1 MKVCE
6 IFKSIEGEGL
16 RTGLPAVFVRLH
28 GCNLRCS
35 YCDSMYAVEGSDFWF
50 MNVGEILAAVEKYHA
65 ESSVK
70 CVTLTGGE
78 PLIHADV
85 ENLLTAL
92 SEAGFEVNVET
103 NGTVPCKW
111 RLPGL
116 FYTMDWKCKSS
127 GMSDRM
133 KMENLATLCK
143 DDVLKFVVGS
153 VEDLQETESVVA
165 QLSQILDHSSRI
177 ADGSLQKSASAPS
190 NMPHIFVS
198 PVFGKLPY
206 EEIVNWML
214 SSSVMTQNNA
224 RFQVQLHKI
233 VWDPDL
239 RGV

>member
-16 RTGLPAVFVRLH
+16 RTGLAAVFVRLH

-35 YCDSMYAVEGSDFWF
+35 YCDSMYAVEGPNFKLMS
-50 MNVGEILAAVEKYHA
+50 VGEVLAAVEAYHN
-65 ESSVK
+65 ESGVK

-78 PLIHADV
+78 PLIHEGV
-85 ENLLTAL
+85 GELLTAF

-153 VEDLQETESVVA
+153 VEDLQEAEGVVA
-165 QLSQILDHSSRI
+165 RLSLTSPD
-177 ADGSLQKSASAPS
+177 
-190 NMPHIFVS
+190 NMPHIFIS
-198 PVFGKLPY
+198 PVWGELTN
-206 EEIVNWML
+206 EQIVNWMV
-214 SSSVMTQNNA
+214 SSKVMTQNNA

-233 VWDPDL
+233 VWDPDM

>member
-6 IFKSIEGEGL
+6 IFKSIEGEGI
-16 RTGLPAVFVRLH
+16 RMGQAAVFVRLH

-35 YCDSMYAVEGSDFWF
+35 YCDSMYAVEGPDFKL
-50 MNVGEILAAVEKYHA
+50 MSVGEVLTAVEAYRN
-65 ESSVK
+65 ESGVK

-78 PLIHADV
+78 PLIH
-85 ENLLTAL
+85 ENVGELLTAFC
-92 SEAGFEVNVET
+92 EAGFEVNIET

-111 RLPGL
+111 QLPGL

-127 GMSDRM
+127 GMSARM
-133 KMENLATLCK
+133 KMENIISLGEN
-143 DDVLKFVVGS
+143 DVLKFVVGS
-153 VEDLQETESVVA
+153 IEDLQETERVVA
-165 QLSQILDHSSRI
+165 QLSQILESSSQN
-177 ADGSLQKSASAPS
+177 GSIS
-190 NMPHIFVS
+190 NGMPHIYVS
-198 PVFGKLPY
+198 PVFGTLAY

-214 SSSVMTQNNA
+214 ASRVMTENNA

>member
-16 RTGLPAVFVRLH
+16 RTGLAAVFVRLH

-35 YCDSMYAVEGSDFWF
+35 YCDSMYAVEDVDYKQ
-50 MNVGEILAAVEKYHA
+50 MNVGEILAAVEA
-65 ESSVK
+65 CRTESGVK
-70 CVTLTGGE
+70 SVTLTGGE
-78 PLIHADV
+78 PLIHSGV
-85 ENLLTAL
+85 EELLNAL
-92 SEAGFEVNVET
+92 GEAGFEVNVET

-143 DDVLKFVVGS
+143 NDVLKFVVGS
-153 VEDLQETESVVA
+153 FEDLRETESVVA
-165 QLSQILDHSSRI
+165 KLTQILDGSSQNLL
-177 ADGSLQKSASAPS
+177 SNSS

-198 PVFGKLPY
+198 PVFGTLSY

-214 SSSVMTQNNA
+214 SSRVMTQNNA
-224 RFQVQLHKI
+224 RFQVQLHKV

>member
-6 IFKSIEGEGL
+6 IFRSIEGEGL
-16 RTGLPAVFVRLH
+16 RTGQAAVFVRLH

-35 YCDSMYAVEGSDFWF
+35 YCDSMYAVEGADYKQMS
-50 MNVGEILAAVEKYHA
+50 VGEILAAVEKYRA
-65 ESSVK
+65 ESGVK

-85 ENLLTAL
+85 EELLTAL

-143 DDVLKFVVGS
+143 SDVLKFVVGS
-153 VEDLQETESVVA
+153 VEDLQETERVVA
-165 QLSQILDHSSRI
+165 ELSQIADRSSQN
-177 ADGSLQKSASAPS
+177 GLTS
-190 NMPHIFVS
+190 NGMPHIFVS
-198 PVFGKLPY
+198 PVFGTLPY

-214 SSSVMTQNNA
+214 ASRVMTENNT